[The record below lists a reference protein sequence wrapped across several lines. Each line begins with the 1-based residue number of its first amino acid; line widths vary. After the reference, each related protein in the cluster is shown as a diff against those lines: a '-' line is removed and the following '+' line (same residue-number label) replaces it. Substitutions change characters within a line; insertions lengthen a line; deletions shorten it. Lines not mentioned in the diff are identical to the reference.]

1 MSPNEISSLIN
12 KGIDNVNVNVRS
24 EDNTHFEAVVITDN
38 FEGKSLIKR
47 HQMVYGCLG
56 KLMGNEIHA
65 LSLKT
70 YTDKGWQLM
79 NSSNG

>member
-1 MSPNEISSLIN
+1 MSPNEISSLIS
-12 KGIDNVNVNVRS
+12 KGIENVKVDVRS
-24 EDNTHFEAVVITDN
+24 EDNTHFEAVVITDD

-70 YTDKGWQLM
+70 FSNKEWQLM

>member
-1 MSPNEISSLIN
+1 
-12 KGIDNVNVNVRS
+12 
-24 EDNTHFEAVVITDN
+24 
-38 FEGKSLIKR
+38 
-47 HQMVYGCLG
+47 MVYGCLG

-70 YTDKGWQLM
+70 YTDKEWQLM

>member
-1 MSPNEISSLIN
+1 MSPNEISSLIS
-12 KGIDNVNVNVRS
+12 KGIENVKVDVRS
-24 EDNTHFEAVVITDN
+24 EDNTHFEAVIITDD

-70 YTDKGWQLM
+70 FSNKEWQLM
-79 NSSNG
+79 NSSNE

>member
-1 MSPNEISSLIN
+1 MSPNEISSLIS
-12 KGIDNVNVNVRS
+12 KGIENVKVDVRS
-24 EDNTHFEAVVITDN
+24 EDNTHFEAVVITDD

-56 KLMGNEIHA
+56 KLMGKEIHA

-70 YTDKGWQLM
+70 FSNKEWQLM